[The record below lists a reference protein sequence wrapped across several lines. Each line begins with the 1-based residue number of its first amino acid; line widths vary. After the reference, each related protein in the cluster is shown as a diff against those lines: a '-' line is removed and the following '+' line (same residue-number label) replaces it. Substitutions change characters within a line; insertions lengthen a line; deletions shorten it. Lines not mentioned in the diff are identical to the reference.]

1 MINKVEE
8 RKSDLRN
15 TTVMEVILAVIIV
28 LLCFIYLK
36 DQDLFAIKDSVTILE
51 KKINEQS
58 QQIENLET
66 KNKELL
72 KENRSLKKEI
82 VLLKEENDRLR
93 TMISAKPGPK
103 DLKKQVLD
111 LSAELDQLKQDMKEL
126 KKENKRLKT
135 KNQKLIS
142 DNKRLTA
149 ENKAL
154 ALAAKDKEELL
165 KYIAQ
170 LELDIAALEE
180 ELLEI
185 KGPAD
190 GKGEGL
196 PRCEV
201 SGEPNRIGQIKK
213 STQGLFSFSPRGNT
227 AFQRQAMQ
235 IPGVKDLMRDSPFTM
250 QQFERSATKILNHG
264 SKQVPACLYV
274 MGIDPNSAISLGE
287 LQKIEQYFYKD
298 VRK

>member
-1 MINKVEE
+1 MINKAEE

-36 DQDLFAIKDSVTILE
+36 DKDLFAIKDSVAI
-51 KKINEQS
+51 
-58 QQIENLET
+58 LET
-66 KNKELL
+66 KVSKQAIKIEELERENQKIT
-72 KENRSLKKEI
+72 KENRKLKKELEKEKEL
-82 VLLKEENDRLR
+82 VKQLKQ
-93 TMISAKPGPK
+93 MISAKPTIGNMQNQII
-103 DLKKQVLD
+103 DLT
-111 LSAELDQLKQDMKEL
+111 AELNKLKLD
-126 KKENKRLKT
+126 
-135 KNQKLIS
+135 NQKLATDNQKLKQENKQLKS
-142 DNKRLTA
+142 DNKRLIA
-149 ENKAL
+149 ENKML
-154 ALAAKDKEELL
+154 TFAAKDKKEFL

-180 ELLEI
+180 ELKKI

-201 SGEPNRIGQIKK
+201 NGEPNRIGQIKK
-213 STQGLFSFSPRGNT
+213 SSQGLFSFSPRGNT
-227 AFQRQAMQ
+227 AFQRQALQ
-235 IPGVKDLMRDSPFTM
+235 IPGVKDLMRDSPFTI
-250 QQFERSATKILNHG
+250 QKFEKLASKIHKH
-264 SKQVPACLYV
+264 SSQQVPKCLYV
-274 MGIDPNSAISLGE
+274 MGVDPDSAIRLGE

>member
-58 QQIENLET
+58 QAIEDLET
-66 KNKELL
+66 KNKEII
-72 KENRSLKKEI
+72 KENRDLKNKIKILNEQNER
-82 VLLKEENDRLR
+82 LK

-103 DLKKQVLD
+103 DLKTQVLN
-111 LSAELDQLKQDMKEL
+111 LSAELDKLKQDMEEL
-126 KKENKRLKT
+126 IKENKRLKSE
-135 KNQKLIS
+135 NQKLIA
-142 DNKRLTA
+142 DNKKLTT
-149 ENKAL
+149 ENKVL

-170 LELDIAALEE
+170 LKLDIAALEE
-180 ELLEI
+180 ELREI
-185 KGPAD
+185 KGP
-190 GKGEGL
+190 GTGEGL

-201 SGEPNRIGQIKK
+201 NGEPNRIGQIKK
-213 STQGLFSFSPRGNT
+213 LPQGKFSFSPRGT
-227 AFQRQAMQ
+227 PAFQKEALQ

-250 QQFERSATKILNHG
+250 QQFERSATKVLNHS
-264 SKQVPACLYV
+264 SKQVPKCRYV

>member
-36 DQDLFAIKDSVTILE
+36 DQDLFAIKDSVAILE
-51 KKINEQS
+51 NKISEQS
-58 QQIENLET
+58 QKIKILEIENT
-66 KNKELL
+66 
-72 KENRSLKKEI
+72 
-82 VLLKEENDRLR
+82 
-93 TMISAKPGPK
+93 
-103 DLKKQVLD
+103 
-111 LSAELDQLKQDMKEL
+111 EL
-126 KKENKRLKT
+126 KKENRRLEKELSDAKT
-135 KNQKLIS
+135 RIKQLKLMISSHPDGDAKNRLDDLTTKVNELKSEIEKLRKENKNLKQKNQKLIA
-142 DNKRLTA
+142 DNKVLTA
-149 ENKAL
+149 VNKAL

-180 ELLEI
+180 ELQEI

-227 AFQRQAMQ
+227 AFQRQALQ

-250 QQFERSATKILNHG
+250 QQFERSATKVLNHG

>member
-36 DQDLFAIKDSVTILE
+36 DQDLFAIKDSVAILE
-51 KKINEQS
+51 KKISEQS
-58 QQIENLET
+58 QEIQNLEIENT
-66 KNKELL
+66 K
-72 KENRSLKKEI
+72 
-82 VLLKEENDRLR
+82 
-93 TMISAKPGPK
+93 
-103 DLKKQVLD
+103 
-111 LSAELDQLKQDMKEL
+111 L
-126 KKENKRLKT
+126 KKENRQLEKELSDAKMRIEQLKLMISAQPDGDAKNRIDDLTT
-135 KNQKLIS
+135 KVRELKSEIEKLREDNQKLKQENEKLIS
-142 DNKRLTA
+142 DNKRLNA

-170 LELDIAALEE
+170 LELDISALEE
-180 ELLEI
+180 ELKEI

-213 STQGLFSFSPRGNT
+213 STQGLFRFSPRGNT
-227 AFQRQAMQ
+227 AFQRQALQ

-250 QQFERSATKILNHG
+250 QQFEMSATKVLNHG